1 MPHSQPSLGAAS
13 ILLAAVLALPLPTPG
28 ASSAAAP
35 PDSTEPL
42 HRLMVGLAQ
51 DMDRIATGIWY
62 EDYTLIRE
70 GAHGIAHH
78 PKIPP
83 RQVATIKAALG
94 SSFSAFVQYDKTV
107 HQEAMNLVQAAE
119 ARKWSSVLQ
128 TRARLQQGCVNCHT
142 AFRDSLRTV
151 LSR

>member
-1 MPHSQPSLGAAS
+1 MPRLQSFGAAT
-13 ILLAAVLALPLPTPG
+13 ILLAAVLALPLPTPE
-28 ASSAAAP
+28 ASSADAP

-51 DMDRIATGIWY
+51 DMDRIATGIWH

-70 GAHGIAHH
+70 GAYGIAQH

-83 RQVATIKAALG
+83 RQIAKIKKALG
-94 SSFSAFVQYDKTV
+94 PSFKTFVQYDKTV
-107 HQEAMNLVQAAE
+107 HREAMNLVQAAE
-119 ARKWSSVLQ
+119 ARTWSSVLQ